1 MHVRDDE
8 RVGAFTAL
16 GVAKI
21 STVEGRPR
29 PAVVITTSGTAT
41 ANLHPAVLEAAHS
54 HLPLIALTADR
65 PHELRGV
72 GANQTTDQV
81 ALFGSAVRWSVDIPA
96 RETIVDDEAFAGYF
110 RNPASPPLP
119 DAAAAARAAR
129 LRGYPA
135 DAPAAAT

>member
-1 MHVRDDE
+1 M
-8 RVGAFTAL
+8 

-41 ANLHPAVLEAAHS
+41 ANLHPAVLEAAYS

-96 RETIVDDEAFAGYF
+96 CETLVDNEVFAWY
-110 RNPASPPLP
+110 RHNL
-119 DAAAAARAAR
+119 AARAEVGRAPC
-129 LRGYPA
+129 RG
-135 DAPAAAT
+135 